1 MIDIIIVGYPKSGNT
16 WVTRLVAELVGCPV
30 VGFLNSDHN
39 EIAREGLHR
48 KSDYQCFK
56 SHHQFHELLG
66 IKTNTKRIIY
76 VVRDPRDICISGS
89 NFFYFERWPFLSDF
103 IKKLPR
109 GHCTY
114 KKIVSHLPLSSDYR
128 IKQMMHAVLYGSRE
142 IHEWVRIPWVTHY
155 RPYIENQCFFVKYE
169 DILCE
174 PERESKRILMFLGL
188 NRDPHQIKEAI
199 EKQSFK
205 NKKNKFLMNK
215 QVQKANF
222 MRAGKKEQWRQGL
235 SKKHNEMFK
244 EILTDDLNLFG
255 YPTD

>member
-1 MIDIIIVGYPKSGNT
+1 MNCLASRLILKELFMLSEIQGIFAYRDQTFSTSNGGLFYLILSKSFHGDIV
-16 WVTRLVAELVGCPV
+16 
-30 VGFLNSDHN
+30 H
-39 EIAREGLHR
+39 
-48 KSDYQCFK
+48 
-56 SHHQFHELLG
+56 
-66 IKTNTKRIIY
+66 
-76 VVRDPRDICISGS
+76 
-89 NFFYFERWPFLSDF
+89 
-103 IKKLPR
+103 IKKLLV
-109 GHCTY
+109 
-114 KKIVSHLPLSSDYR
+114 ILPLSSDYR

-142 IHEWVRIPWVTHY
+142 IHEWVRIPWATHY

-174 PERESKRILMFLGL
+174 SERESKRILMFLGL